1 MGILRRKWK
10 FKKKD
15 CPHMHIRNIHG
26 DEIIAAGWKRSQCMD
41 CGKFFNNLNGR

>member
-1 MGILRRKWK
+1 MGIFKRRFP

-15 CPHMHIRNIHG
+15 CPHMHIRNIYG
-26 DEIIAAGWKRSQCMD
+26 DEIIAAGFKRSRCMD

>member
-1 MGILRRKWK
+1 MGIFKRKWK

-26 DEIIAAGWKRSQCMD
+26 DEINYVNKRSQCMD
-41 CGKFFNNLNGR
+41 CGTFFNNLNGR